1 MADET
6 TALRRNSICQ
16 GEEAVNTRAGTV
28 FIVDH
33 DREVGMALMRLV
45 AAAGYRAQAFES
57 AARFLAAQDKDTPG
71 CLLLD
76 ASLPG
81 SIGIELQRALDG
93 TPGARP
99 IIVLSGRDDIQASV
113 EAMKAGAVDFLT
125 KPIDGARLFP
135 AIEQALL
142 RDAEQR
148 RKRQI
153 SDALAKRLKRLT
165 PRERE
170 VMAHV
175 IRGRLNKQIAAD
187 LCTVV
192 GTVKIH
198 RGRVMSKLR
207 VRSVAELVR
216 LAVHGGM
223 AIDPILHPTTAA
235 PNGQACA

>member
-1 MADET
+1 V
-6 TALRRNSICQ
+6 NST
-16 GEEAVNTRAGTV
+16 EGTV
-28 FIVDH
+28 FIVGD
-33 DREVGMALMRLV
+33 DRDVRIALLRLV
-45 AAAGYRAQAFES
+45 TAAGYRAQAFES

-76 ASLPG
+76 ASLPA
-81 SIGIELQRALDG
+81 SSGIELQSALDG
-93 TPGARP
+93 SPSARP
-99 IIVLSGRDDIQASV
+99 IIVLSGRADIQASV

-125 KPIDGARLFP
+125 HPIDGARLFP
-135 AIEQALL
+135 AIEQALR
-142 RDAEQR
+142 RDAEHR

-153 SDALAKRLKRLT
+153 SDAIEKRLKKLT
-165 PRERE
+165 PREHE

-207 VRSVAELVR
+207 VRSVAELVH
-216 LAVHGGM
+216 LAVHGGI
-223 AIDPILHPTTAA
+223 ASDPILHSNTAA
-235 PNGQACA
+235 PNGRAST

>member
-1 MADET
+1 MADEKI
-6 TALRRNSICQ
+6 AFRGKSNCQ
-16 GEEAVNTRAGTV
+16 GAQAVNSTVGTV
-28 FIVDH
+28 FIVGD
-33 DREVGMALMRLV
+33 DRDVRIALLRLV
-45 AAAGYRAQAFES
+45 AAAGHRVQAFES

-81 SIGIELQRALDG
+81 SSGIELHSVLDG
-93 TPGARP
+93 SPSARP
-99 IIVLSGRDDIQASV
+99 IIVLSGRADIRASV

-125 KPIDGARLFP
+125 KPIDGARLLP
-135 AIEQALL
+135 AIEQAL
-142 RDAEQR
+142 RCDAELR
-148 RKRQI
+148 RKRAI
-153 SDALAKRLKRLT
+153 RDAIEKRLKKLT

-175 IRGRLNKQIAAD
+175 IRGRLNRQIATD
-187 LCTVV
+187 LSTVV

-216 LAVHGGM
+216 LAVYGGM
-223 AIDPILHPTTAA
+223 AIDPIPYPTTAA
-235 PNGQACA
+235 PNGQGYA

>member
-1 MADET
+1 M
-6 TALRRNSICQ
+6 NST
-16 GEEAVNTRAGTV
+16 EGTV
-28 FIVDH
+28 FIVGD
-33 DREVGMALMRLV
+33 DRDVRIALLRLV
-45 AAAGYRAQAFES
+45 TAAGYRAQAFES

-76 ASLPG
+76 ASLPA
-81 SIGIELQRALDG
+81 SSGIELQSALDG
-93 TPGARP
+93 SPSARP
-99 IIVLSGRDDIQASV
+99 IIVLSGRADIQASV

-125 KPIDGARLFP
+125 HPIDGARLFP
-135 AIEQALL
+135 AIEQALR
-142 RDAEQR
+142 RDAEHR

-153 SDALAKRLKRLT
+153 SDAIEKRLKKLT
-165 PRERE
+165 PREHE

-207 VRSVAELVR
+207 VRSVAELVH
-216 LAVHGGM
+216 LAVHGGI
-223 AIDPILHPTTAA
+223 ASDPILHSNTAA
-235 PNGQACA
+235 PNGRAST

>member
-1 MADET
+1 M
-6 TALRRNSICQ
+6 NST
-16 GEEAVNTRAGTV
+16 EGTV
-28 FIVDH
+28 FIVGD
-33 DREVGMALMRLV
+33 DRDVRIALLRLV
-45 AAAGYRAQAFES
+45 TAAGYRAQAFES

-76 ASLPG
+76 ASLPA
-81 SIGIELQRALDG
+81 SSGIELQSALDG
-93 TPGARP
+93 SPSARP
-99 IIVLSGRDDIQASV
+99 IIVLSGRADIQASV

-125 KPIDGARLFP
+125 HPIDGARLFP
-135 AIEQALL
+135 AIEQALR
-142 RDAEQR
+142 RDAEHR

-153 SDALAKRLKRLT
+153 SDAIENRLKKLT
-165 PRERE
+165 PREHE

-207 VRSVAELVR
+207 VRSVAELVH
-216 LAVHGGM
+216 LAVHGGI
-223 AIDPILHPTTAA
+223 ASDPILHSNTAA
-235 PNGQACA
+235 PNGRAST

>member
-1 MADET
+1 M
-6 TALRRNSICQ
+6 NST
-16 GEEAVNTRAGTV
+16 VGTV
-28 FIVDH
+28 FIVGD
-33 DREVGMALMRLV
+33 DRVVRIALLRLV
-45 AAAGYRAQAFES
+45 TAAGYRAQAFES

-76 ASLPG
+76 AGLPG
-81 SIGIELQRALDG
+81 SSGIELQSVLDG
-93 TPGARP
+93 SPSARP
-99 IIVLSGRDDIQASV
+99 IIVLSGRADIQASV

-148 RKRQI
+148 QKRQI

-175 IRGRLNKQIAAD
+175 IRGRLNKQIAAE
-187 LCTVV
+187 LGTSEV
-192 GTVKIH
+192 TVKLQ
-198 RGRVMSKLR
+198 RAQVMHKMRANSL
-207 VRSVAELVR
+207 AELVR
-216 LAVHGGM
+216 M
-223 AIDPILHPTTAA
+223 AEKLETT
-235 PNGQACA
+235 GKGD

>member
-99 IIVLSGRDDIQASV
+99 IIVLSGR
-113 EAMKAGAVDFLT
+113 AMKAGAVDFLT

-148 RKRQI
+148 QKRQI

>member
-1 MADET
+1 V
-6 TALRRNSICQ
+6 NST
-16 GEEAVNTRAGTV
+16 EGTV
-28 FIVDH
+28 FIVGD
-33 DREVGMALMRLV
+33 DRDVRIALLRLV
-45 AAAGYRAQAFES
+45 TAAGYRAQAFES

-76 ASLPG
+76 ASLPA
-81 SIGIELQRALDG
+81 SSGIELQSALDG
-93 TPGARP
+93 SPSARP
-99 IIVLSGRDDIQASV
+99 IIVLSGRADIQASV

-125 KPIDGARLFP
+125 HPIDGARLFP
-135 AIEQALL
+135 AIEQALR
-142 RDAEQR
+142 RDAEHR

-153 SDALAKRLKRLT
+153 SDAIENRLKKLT
-165 PRERE
+165 PREHE

-207 VRSVAELVR
+207 VRSVAELVH
-216 LAVHGGM
+216 LAVHGGI
-223 AIDPILHPTTAA
+223 ASDPILHSNTAA
-235 PNGQACA
+235 PNGRAST